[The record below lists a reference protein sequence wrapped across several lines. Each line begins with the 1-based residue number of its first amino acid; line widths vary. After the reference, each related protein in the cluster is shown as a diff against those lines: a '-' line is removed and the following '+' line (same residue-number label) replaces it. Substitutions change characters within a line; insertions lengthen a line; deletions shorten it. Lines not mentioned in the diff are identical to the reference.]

1 MKVAIVGATG
11 ATGASIVNGLLES
24 DIQFDITALVR
35 PNSIEKSATVALKEK
50 GIRIVAIDLQGNQDE
65 LVAAL
70 KGIDIVISAIYYQAL
85 QDEIPLST
93 AAKAAGVKRYV
104 PCFFATI
111 APRGVMKARD
121 DKEEI
126 LDHIQRIYLP
136 YTVIDVGW
144 WYQITLPAVPSGK
157 FDGHLTFAN
166 NNIIGGGNNPS
177 ALVNL
182 NDIGRYVAV
191 IINDERTIN
200 KKIFAYTES
209 KTQNEIF
216 ELVEKVTSEKPERTE
231 VSYIASKRLEQRRQK
246 LIVSSQMSKEKIE
259 AQLAQ
264 LKSPDELLQQRAIL
278 DYWMSW
284 GVRGDNTADNAVYLG
299 YVLAKDLYPS
309 LKGQSLE
316 DFIGDVLDGKVKPV
330 Y

>member
-1 MKVAIVGATG
+1 
-11 ATGASIVNGLLES
+11 
-24 DIQFDITALVR
+24 
-35 PNSIEKSATVALKEK
+35 
-50 GIRIVAIDLQGNQDE
+50 LQ
-65 LVAAL
+65 
-70 KGIDIVISAIYYQAL
+70 
-85 QDEIPLST
+85 
-93 AAKAAGVKRYV
+93 
-104 PCFFATI
+104 
-111 APRGVMKARD
+111 
-121 DKEEI
+121 KEEI

-182 NDIGRYVAV
+182 NDIGKYVAV

-200 KKIFAYTES
+200 KKVFAYTES

-231 VSYIASKRLEQRRQK
+231 
-246 LIVSSQMSKEKIE
+246 MSKEKIE

>member
-1 MKVAIVGATG
+1 MDRIYQGQKNKTKMKVAIVGATG
-11 ATGASIVNGLLES
+11 ATGGSIVNGLLES
-24 DIQFDITALVR
+24 DTQFDITALVR
-35 PNSIEKSATVALKEK
+35 PNSIEKPTTVALKEK
-50 GIRIVAIDLQGNQDE
+50 GVKIVAVDLQGNQDE

-70 KGIDIVISAIYYQAL
+70 KGIDVVISAIYYQAL
-85 QDEIPLST
+85 HDEIPLSI

-104 PCFFATI
+104 PCFFATV
-111 APRGVMKARD
+111 APRGVMMARD
-121 DKEEI
+121 IKEEI

-144 WYQITLPAVPSGK
+144 WYQITLPLVPSGK
-157 FDGHLTFAN
+157 FEGRLTAAN

-177 ALVNL
+177 ALVSL

-191 IINDERTIN
+191 IINDDRTIN
-200 KKIFAYTES
+200 KKVFAYTES
-209 KTQNEIF
+209 KTQNEVF
-216 ELVEKVTSEKPERTE
+216 ELVEKVTGEKPERTE
-231 VSYIASKRLEQRRQK
+231 MPKEQ
-246 LIVSSQMSKEKIE
+246 IE

-264 LKSPDELLQQRAIL
+264 FKDTTELSQGKAITE
-278 DYWMSW
+278 YWMSW
-284 GVRGDNTADNAVYLG
+284 GVRGDNTAENAVYLG

-316 DFIGDVLDGKVKPV
+316 DFIRDVVDGKTKSV